1 MHSNK
6 VLGIDVG
13 GSHITVGQVDLETR
27 RVVEDKLVRQ
37 HVNSKGSE
45 EEIITSWSKAIM
57 PLMEG
62 ELSSVQ
68 IGIAMPGPFDYEE
81 GISWIGSTQ
90 DKYEVLY
97 GKNIKQL
104 LADYLGI
111 ESSQIKFKNDAACFL
126 QGEIFAGVG
135 KGYKRAIGMT
145 LGTGAGTAYY
155 YGTEAHDSA
164 RWGDKFGDSI
174 VEEYFST
181 RWFAK
186 KYLEKTGNQLP
197 GVKEM
202 LSLDDKAWVKEVFE
216 EFGSLLG
223 QYLNR
228 FIEEENPEV
237 VIIGGSIS
245 RSSELFFPAIKN
257 SLKEKYSKV
266 ALVKSVLG
274 EQSALIGAGSAWY
287 KEAFY

>member
-1 MHSNK
+1 MHANK
-6 VLGIDVG
+6 VLGVDVG

-27 RVVEDKLVRQ
+27 RLLDDKLVRQ

-45 EEIITSWSKAIM
+45 EEILRSWSKAIGQ
-57 PLMEG
+57 LMED
-62 ELSSVQ
+62 EKPSVR
-68 IGIAMPGPFDYEE
+68 IGLAMPGPFDYEK

-97 GKNIKQL
+97 GKNIKEL
-104 LADYLGI
+104 LASYLGI
-111 ESSQIKFKNDAACFL
+111 APSQIKFKNDAACFL
-126 QGEIFAGVG
+126 QGEIFAGAG
-135 KGYKRAIGMT
+135 KGYQRAIGMT

-155 YGTEAHDSA
+155 HGTEAQDAA
-164 RWGDKFGDSI
+164 RWGDQFGESI
-174 VEEYFST
+174 VEDHFST

-186 KYLEKTGNQLP
+186 KYLEKTGKQLA

-202 LSLDDKAWVKEVFE
+202 LDLADKEWVSSTFE

-228 FIEEENPEV
+228 FMEEESPEI

-245 RSSELFFPAIKN
+245 RSSDLFFPAVKN
-257 SLKEKYSKV
+257 TLKEKNKKIP
-266 ALVKSVLG
+266 LVKSVLG
-274 EQSALIGAGSAWY
+274 EQGALIGAGSVWY
-287 KEAFY
+287 EEAF